1 MLNISIIILLL
12 LILISK
18 NIILLNEETL
28 ILLCFTTF
36 CWLGFNQL
44 KDSFSKDFIEQ
55 TNKIENDFK
64 DSFNLIL
71 TSLNSNLQ
79 WQNIF
84 KKLSTNFNSLE
95 VYLKNFNL
103 IITDR
108 LPLIHSQ
115 NVQQIYLKK
124 LLFTQRLEQQT
135 GKIIILLLMKK
146 IEKIT
151 TLKYFYSTKIK
162 FPNFECNYKIILR
175 EYIEII

>member
-36 CWLGFNQL
+36 CWLGFNKL
-44 KDSFSKDFIEQ
+44 KDSFSKDFFEQ
-55 TNKIENDFK
+55 TNKIESDFK

-71 TSLNSNLQ
+71 TSLSSNLQ

-84 KKLSTNFNSLE
+84 QKLSTNFNSLE
-95 VYLKNFNL
+95 SYFKNLNL
-103 IITDR
+103 RITEQ

-115 NVQQIYLKK
+115 NVQKIYLKK
-124 LLFTQRLEQQT
+124 LLFTQSLEQQT
-135 GKIIILLLMKK
+135 GKIVI
-146 IEKIT
+146 
-151 TLKYFYSTKIK
+151 YGV
-162 FPNFECNYKIILR
+162 
-175 EYIEII
+175 

>member
-36 CWLGFNQL
+36 CWLGFNKF
-44 KDSFSKDFIEQ
+44 KDSFSKDFLDR
-55 TNKIENDFK
+55 TNKIEKDLK

-84 KKLSTNFNSLE
+84 QKLSTKLNLLE
-95 VYLKNFNL
+95 SYLKNLNL
-103 IITDR
+103 RITEQ
-108 LPLIHSQ
+108 LPLIHSHSAQ
-115 NVQQIYLKK
+115 KIYLKK
-124 LLFTQRLEQQT
+124 LLFTKKLEQQT
-135 GKIIILLLMKK
+135 GKIIILLLIQKM
-146 IEKIT
+146 EKIT
-151 TLKYFYSTKIK
+151 TLKNFYSIK
-162 FPNFECNYKIILR
+162 VRFPNFECNYKIILR
-175 EYIEII
+175 EYIKML

>member
-12 LILISK
+12 LIFISK

-36 CWLGFNQL
+36 CWLGFNKL
-44 KDSFSKDFIEQ
+44 KDSFSKDFFDQ
-55 TNKIENDFK
+55 KNQIENDFK
-64 DSFNLIL
+64 NSFNVIL
-71 TSLNSNLQ
+71 TSLNSDLQ

-84 KKLSTNFNSLE
+84 QKLSTNFSLLE
-95 VYLKNFNL
+95 SYFKNFNL
-103 IITDR
+103 RITER

-115 NVQQIYLKK
+115 NVQRIYFKK

-135 GKIIILLLMKK
+135 GKIIILLLMQKM
-146 IEKIT
+146 EKIT
-151 TLKYFYSTKIK
+151 TLKHFYSTKIIL
-162 FPNFECNYKIILR
+162 PNFECNYKIILR